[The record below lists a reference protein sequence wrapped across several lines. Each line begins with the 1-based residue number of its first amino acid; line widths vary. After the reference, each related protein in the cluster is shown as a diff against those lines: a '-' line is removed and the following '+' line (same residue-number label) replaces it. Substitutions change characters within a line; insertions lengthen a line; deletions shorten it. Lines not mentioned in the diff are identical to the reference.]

1 MTLLFDVDGMVD
13 AVNRLAFLIGSVV
26 LASSSGAGTLRLA
39 DFDADCG
46 QPQHN
51 CRTAFQKAF
60 DAAQKAG
67 GGTLRLPA
75 GTFSVDF
82 PEVSNDVSSG
92 RPLQK
97 SSFMMVPSNVTIEG
111 HANAAGMPDTTIEW
125 KTTSIPVFVF
135 ANASSSGITNVHF
148 RFTGT
153 APARYPYGDVALLRA
168 LGFNPTFPHQN
179 QMSGGNYEMSSVVM
193 LFGSEHCTFSNIV
206 FDSATHDNQHVFG
219 FAFEV
224 KGKGLVTAG
233 FGGGLS
239 DTAADNRFS
248 NIKIYD
254 FVMGLMV
261 AGQENLLIENVTG
274 DRRGS
279 TSAIAPG
286 HLIYLTGTALFDTK
300 GIVKRTSN
308 KNVTVRNIQEGS
320 ATYDN
325 SQALGTLA
333 VKSVNGGSFQS
344 VISHHPAGLIQTLQA
359 DQNLQFDDLQWFGDR
374 NYCAEGGERFCATP
388 VIESA
393 ASTAEDPPMQ
403 SLTFRNV
410 LVQST
415 VREVSVNLIGSDI
428 TVDGLT
434 IRTLPGF
441 RKDQTSP
448 ASVLSLRQASN
459 ARVTNYNYVPVI
471 ASFDAGVKYNQ
482 PFVCWGACSNVH
494 ADVTVKWPKSVAVPK
509 AAERAITSGFQTRK
523 DGDGNTVTSHVE
535 AAAP

>member
-1 MTLLFDVDGMVD
+1 MTRLFDVDGIVD
-13 AVNRLAFLIGSVV
+13 VMNRLVFLIGSVV
-26 LASSSGAGTLRLA
+26 LASSSGAATMSLT
-39 DFDADCG
+39 DFDAACG

-60 DAAQKAG
+60 EAAQKAG

-75 GTFSVDF
+75 GTFAVDF

-97 SSFMMVPSNVTIEG
+97 SSFMMVPSNLTIEG
-111 HANAAGMPDTTIEW
+111 HADAAGTPDTIVEW
-125 KTTSIPVFVF
+125 KTTSIPLFIF
-135 ANASSSGITNVHF
+135 ANASSSGMTNLHF
-148 RFTGT
+148 RFTGI
-153 APARYPYGDVALLRA
+153 APARYPYGDVALLAA

-193 LFGSEHCTFSNIV
+193 LFGSEHCAFSNLV

-233 FGGGLS
+233 FGGGLR

-248 NIKIYD
+248 NIRIYD
-254 FVMGLMV
+254 YVMGLMV
-261 AGQENLLIENVTG
+261 AGQENLLIENVSG

-300 GIVKRTSN
+300 GVVKRTSN

-333 VKSVNGGSFQS
+333 IKSVDGGSFKS

-359 DQNLQFDDLQWFGDR
+359 DQNLQFEDLQWFGDK
-374 NYCAEGGERFCATP
+374 NYCAEGGERFCDTP

-393 ASTAEDPPMQ
+393 ASAAEDPPMQ
-403 SLTFRNV
+403 GLTFRNV
-410 LVQST
+410 LVQSA
-415 VREVSVNLIGSDI
+415 VREVSVNLMGSNI
-428 TVDGLT
+428 SVDGLT
-434 IRTLPGF
+434 IKTPPGF
-441 RKDQTSP
+441 RKDQTAPS
-448 ASVLSLRQASN
+448 SVFSLRQASN
-459 ARVTNYNYVPVI
+459 VKVSNYNYVPVVS
-471 ASFDAGVKYNQ
+471 SFDTSAKYNQ
-482 PFVCWGACSNVH
+482 PFVCWGSCSNVH
-494 ADVTVKWPKSVAVPK
+494 VDVTVKWPKSVAVPK
-509 AAERAITSGFQTRK
+509 AGERVITSGFQARK
-523 DGDGNTVTSHVE
+523 DGDGNTVTSRVE
-535 AAAP
+535 ASEP